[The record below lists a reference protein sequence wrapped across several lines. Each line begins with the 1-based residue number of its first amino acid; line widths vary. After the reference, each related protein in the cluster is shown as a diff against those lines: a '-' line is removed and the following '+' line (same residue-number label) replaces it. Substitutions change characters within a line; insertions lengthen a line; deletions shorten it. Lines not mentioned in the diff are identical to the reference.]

1 MSPRALKLLTAVAML
16 AALAGVVVIAGWTQ
30 LSAYL
35 SRPGPAGEEVT
46 VILPRGAGVAQ
57 IAGHLAEARVIR
69 QPLMFRLAV
78 RVLGRDR
85 ELKAG
90 EYAFPAQVTPRG
102 VIGMLA
108 SGETVARRLTVAEG
122 LTVAEI
128 FRLLEE
134 AEALTGPLPEA
145 PREGSLLPETYF
157 YAYGDSRTGMVKR
170 MQQAMR
176 RTLDELWAERN
187 PDLPFASPE
196 EVLVLA
202 SIVDKETALESERD
216 KVAAV
221 FVNRLRRNMRL
232 QSDPTV
238 IYHLTGGD
246 GRLGRPLRR
255 SDLAENGPYNT
266 YQVDGLPPGP
276 IANPGRDALAAVIG
290 PADVD
295 YLYFV
300 ADGTGGHVFARTLDE
315 HNRNVA
321 RWRRIQRGEVRPPDR
336 PPPPPKPEPEATP
349 AADGSASPG
358 PTAAEPAVAN

>member
-1 MSPRALKLLTAVAML
+1 MSPRALKLLTALAML

-35 SRPGPAGEEVT
+35 NRPGPAGEEVT

-57 IAGHLAEARVIR
+57 IASHLAEARVIR
-69 QPLMFRLAV
+69 HPMMFRLAV

-90 EYAFPAQVTPRG
+90 EYAFPAQVTARG

-128 FRLLEE
+128 FRLLDE
-134 AEALTGPLPEA
+134 ADALTGPLPD
-145 PREGSLLPETYF
+145 PPPEGSLLPETYF
-157 YAYGDSRTGMVKR
+157 YAFGDSRAGMVKR

-176 RTLDELWAERN
+176 RTLDELWAERDR
-187 PDLPFASPE
+187 DLPFTSPD

-221 FVNRLRRNMRL
+221 FVNRLRQNMRL

-238 IYHLTGGD
+238 IYGLTNGE
-246 GRLGRPLRR
+246 GRLERELTRGDWGHDSPH
-255 SDLAENGPYNT
+255 NT
-266 YQVDGLPPGP
+266 YRIEGLPPTP
-276 IANPGRDALAAVIG
+276 IANPGRAAIEAVLN
-290 PADVD
+290 PAEVD

-300 ADGTGGHVFARTLDE
+300 ADGTGGHAFARTLEE

-321 RWRRIQRGEVRPPDR
+321 SWRRIRRGEVPRPVT
-336 PPPPPKPEPEATP
+336 PPPEKPEPA
-349 AADGSASPG
+349 G
-358 PTAAEPAVAN
+358 